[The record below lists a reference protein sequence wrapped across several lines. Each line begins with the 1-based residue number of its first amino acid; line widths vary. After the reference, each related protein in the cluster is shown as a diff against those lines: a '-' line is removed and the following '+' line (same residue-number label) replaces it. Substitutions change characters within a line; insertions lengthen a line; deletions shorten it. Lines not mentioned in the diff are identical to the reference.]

1 MRHGVSTER
10 AAPSPLRDSRAPTL
24 TVVFRIAQKRMMVDN
39 VVAHERGLLGHVVS
53 ADASEMHMQPVP
65 EM

>member
-1 MRHGVSTER
+1 MCRHGVSALLHPR
-10 AAPSPLRDSRAPTL
+10 SA
-24 TVVFRIAQKRMMVDN
+24 TVVRHSSQLCFVYVAQKRMMVDN
-39 VVAHERGLLGHVVS
+39 IVEHERGLLGHVVS